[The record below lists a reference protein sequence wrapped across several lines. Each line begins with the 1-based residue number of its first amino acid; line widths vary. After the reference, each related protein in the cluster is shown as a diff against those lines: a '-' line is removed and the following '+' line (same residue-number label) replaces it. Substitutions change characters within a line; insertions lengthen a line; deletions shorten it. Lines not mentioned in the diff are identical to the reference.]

1 MKGLPLILLALYL
14 LAMMG
19 AGWRLFAMPW
29 PRGVKLAAAIALVCP
44 VPLLFILPGIMQH
57 GEGFADILVTL
68 GLTLLACGALCFGS
82 GMGIAWYRARGR

>member
-1 MKGLPLILLALYL
+1 MKGLPLLLLALYL

-29 PRGVKLAAAIALVCP
+29 SRGVKLAAAAALVCP
-44 VPLLFILPGIMQH
+44 APLLLILPGIMQR

-68 GLTLLACGALCFGS
+68 GATLLACGALCFGS
-82 GMGIAWYRARGR
+82 GMGLAWYRARRR

>member
-1 MKGLPLILLALYL
+1 MKGLPLLLLALYL

-29 PRGVKLAAAIALVCP
+29 RRGVKLAAAIALVCP
-44 VPLLFILPGIMQH
+44 APLLFILPGLTH
-57 GEGFADILVTL
+57 RGEGFNDLLVTL
-68 GLTLLACGALCFGS
+68 GVTLLACGALCFGS